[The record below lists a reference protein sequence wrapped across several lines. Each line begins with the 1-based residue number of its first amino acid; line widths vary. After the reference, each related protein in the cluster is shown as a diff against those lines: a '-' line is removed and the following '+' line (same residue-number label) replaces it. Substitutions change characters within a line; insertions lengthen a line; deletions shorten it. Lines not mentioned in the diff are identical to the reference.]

1 MTIIMGSS
9 INLLRDPNTSLI
21 GARNHV
27 LSVHSGIS
35 GSFLFV
41 FGSLTT
47 INGGALM
54 FVIVAE
60 RAF

>member
-1 MTIIMGSS
+1 MTIIMGST

-27 LSVHSGIS
+27 LFVHSGIF
-35 GSFLFV
+35 GSVLLV

-47 INGGALM
+47 INRGALM
-54 FVIVAE
+54 FVVVAE